1 MKKPCSI
8 YIYHFTFY
16 IPKNPIFASMT
27 ILKSI
32 YEAKKGNRKQ
42 FALLIDPDK
51 CDPEQL
57 SYLVDKAVHAK
68 VDFILV
74 GGSLLLKDRVD
85 ICIKQIRQRCNIP
98 VLLFPGNVLQISK
111 YADGILFLS
120 LISGR
125 NPDFLIGQQVIA
137 APYLKQTNLEVLP
150 TGYMLIDGG
159 VPTSVSYMSNTTPI
173 PNEKKEIAYSTA
185 LAGEML
191 GLKLMYLDAGSGAV
205 RSVDKKMITYLSDR
219 LSVPIIVGGGIRTPQ
234 DAYDTVAAGADIVVV
249 GNVLEKDP
257 DLLEQMVSAVHQ
269 VHKKQK

>member
-1 MKKPCSI
+1 
-8 YIYHFTFY
+8 
-16 IPKNPIFASMT
+16 MT
-27 ILKSI
+27 ILQTIIEASKS
-32 YEAKKGNRKQ
+32 NRKQ

-51 CDPEQL
+51 CDSDQIA
-57 SYLVDKAVHAK
+57 YLVTKAVYAK

-85 ICIKQIRQRCNIP
+85 ACVRQIKSLSDIP
-98 VLLFPGNVLQISK
+98 VLLFPGNVMQISK

-137 APYLKQTNLEVLP
+137 APYLKQTKLEILP
-150 TGYMLIDGG
+150 TGYMLIEGG

-173 PNEKKEIAYSTA
+173 PNGKKQIAYSTA

-191 GLKLMYLDAGSGAV
+191 GLQLIYMDAGSGAQKPV
-205 RSVDKKMITYLSDR
+205 SPKMISYLSKR
-219 LSVPIIVGGGIRTPQ
+219 LSIPLIVGGGIRTPKS
-234 DAYDTVAAGADIVVV
+234 AYDAVAAGADIVVV

-257 DLLEQMVSAVHQ
+257 DLLEQMVNAVHQ
-269 VHKKQK
+269 VAIKQK